1 MLISVDFYDFSIFY
15 SFVFGAT
22 NFEFRS
28 PIWRCFVGSV
38 LRASHMKN
46 SVCSH
51 FALHQCELNE
61 TATKRRGST
70 GNPGRNRARSP
81 ELPCLDHSQTP
92 SPLANE
98 THQRDRPNWRTKPEV
113 CTLGTSM
120 RSYHRLRP
128 RQEWRTKPEVC
139 TVGTPAGMA
148 NETRGVHGWYI
159 NARLPQGRPRQEWRT
174 KAEVCTLGTGAVLLR
189 FWSKLRP
196 RQEWRTKRS
205 AVPLVALVAQV

>member
-1 MLISVDFYDFSIFY
+1 
-15 SFVFGAT
+15 
-22 NFEFRS
+22 
-28 PIWRCFVGSV
+28 
-38 LRASHMKN
+38 MKN

-148 NETRGVHGWYI
+148 NETRGVHGWYS

-196 RQEWRTKRS
+196 RQEWRTKAEVCTLGTG
-205 AVPLVALVAQV
+205 AVLLRFWSKLLAQIRI

>member
-1 MLISVDFYDFSIFY
+1 MLISFDFYDFSIFY

-51 FALHQCELNE
+51 FALYQCELNE

-81 ELPCLDHSQTP
+81 ELPCFDHSQTP

-98 THQRDRPNWRTKPEV
+98 THQRDRPNWRTKRQRN
-113 CTLGTSM
+113 GA
-120 RSYHRLRP
+120 HRKYVIDPVKIGERNPPLARGDDP
-128 RQEWRTKPEVC
+128 DRNGERNGHERN
-139 TVGTPAGMA
+139 G
-148 NETRGVHGWYI
+148 NETEHIEVRCGPVKIGERNPAHVPTGYGSGS
-159 NARLPQGRPRQEWRT
+159 AGHRRP
-174 KAEVCTLGTGAVLLR
+174 G
-189 FWSKLRP
+189 
-196 RQEWRTKRS
+196 
-205 AVPLVALVAQV
+205 